1 MNLKKS
7 QTISLKE
14 FGENITAEERRFVEA
29 EKKYYQIVV
38 ELRKTRESLG
48 LTQEKL
54 ARLAKVPRTTITK
67 VESGSRN
74 ATLDTLI
81 SIAQA
86 MGKNVELK
94 LS

>member
-1 MNLKKS
+1 MNSKHS

-14 FGENITAEERRFVEA
+14 FGKNITRQERRFVET
-29 EKKYYQIVV
+29 EKKYYQIVI
-38 ELRKTRESLG
+38 ELRKTREGLG

-67 VESGSRN
+67 VESGYRN